1 MNNSNTFKQGD
12 SFEERV
18 FKLLKLIL
26 ENDDFFVP
34 GKKSKIFRKKAY
46 YSKIRESNIIFDI
59 TIETYMGDSK
69 DYSLL
74 TIIECKNYKSAVPVN
89 DIEEFSTKIKQ
100 IGEHNTKGIVV
111 SNNSFQEGSYR
122 NALNTGLGLIR
133 VKDNDEFEWIVR
145 RKENVSIVNNK
156 NEIEEKF
163 VNEKLRAEENFIAN
177 INGKFVKNLADVLID
192 IGIIDFFK
200 HKEKFINIPFVT
212 EESIDKI
219 ITKLE
224 SKNIYNGIS
233 LDVNKLC
240 SFLETVYPITFDI
253 EADLEN
259 NILGKIEFEPLKIKI
274 SKSLKTDVS
283 RQRFTIAH
291 EIGHLLLHYK
301 ILLNKITEKTDTDL
315 SFSFLYNISEMTTKR
330 LEYQANIFA
339 SHLLLPVDSLIN
351 IVEIY
356 FTKERIH
363 KRYLYW
369 DHQPVNQQLTLTL
382 LNQIS
387 LQYQVSIEVARI
399 RLISLG
405 LLVDD
410 RFKSIRDV
418 LKELKFR

>member
-1 MNNSNTFKQGD
+1 MSNITTFKKGD
-12 SFEERV
+12 DFEDRV
-18 FKLLKLIL
+18 FKIIKMIL
-26 ENDDFFVP
+26 ENDDFYVP
-34 GKKSKIFRKKAY
+34 NKKSRVFRKKGY
-46 YSKIRESNIIFDI
+46 YAKDRASNIIFDI
-59 TIETYMGDSK
+59 TIETFMDNS
-69 DYSLL
+69 DEYSLL
-74 TIIECKNYKSAVPVN
+74 TIIECKNYKNAVPVS
-89 DIEEFSTKIKQ
+89 DIEEFKSNISQ
-100 IGEHNTKGIVV
+100 VSVHNTKGIII
-111 SNNSFQEGSYR
+111 SNNLFQKGAYTS
-122 NALNTGLGLIR
+122 ALNTGLGLIR

-145 RKENVSIVNNK
+145 RKEKISIINNP
-156 NEIEEKF
+156 NEIEGKF
-163 VNEKLRAEENFIAN
+163 INEKPETEENFVAN
-177 INGKFVKNLADVLID
+177 ITGKFIKNLADALID

-200 HKEKFINIPFVT
+200 HKEKFINVRFVT
-212 EESIDKI
+212 EASIDKI

-259 NILGKIEFEPLKIKI
+259 NVLGKIEFDPLKIKI
-274 SKSLKTDVS
+274 SKNLKSDIS

-301 ILLNKITEKTDTDL
+301 ILLNKISERTDTNL
-315 SFSFLYNISEMTTKR
+315 SFSFLYNISEMTTRR
-330 LEYQANIFA
+330 LEFQANIFA
-339 SHLLLPVDSLIN
+339 SHLLLPINSLVN
-351 IVEIY
+351 IVETY

-369 DHQPVNQQLTLTL
+369 DHQPVNQHLTLTL

-399 RLISLG
+399 RLVSLG

-418 LKELKFR
+418 LKELKFI